1 MEVARA
7 VTLIQEF
14 WRSHALCVKIMCVD
28 YDAPLTCYVT
38 WPHALD
44 IVARDPE
51 NVFFFD
57 LQPSFF
63 PALFVRAMHAGTGE
77 DEYALHSD
85 TGFSD
90 ATKLAIWRI
99 AAKCYFENG
108 GGHET
113 FLQIAVTCGFPPID
127 SFDAEVLAFGANI
140 AKRKAK
146 RKAKRTRISRM
157 LA

>member
-28 YDAPLTCYVT
+28 STVDHDASLTCYIT
-38 WPHALD
+38 WTHALD

-63 PALFVRAMHAGTGE
+63 PALFVRAMHVGTGE

-99 AAKCYFENG
+99 AAKCYFEDG
-108 GGHET
+108 RGHET
-113 FLQIAVTCGFPPID
+113 FID
-127 SFDAEVLAFGANI
+127 TFDAQVLVFVATI

-146 RKAKRTRISRM
+146 RTKISRM